1 MADYYTPTVVEQT
14 IPNCDMTPLERLILT
29 NILDWEPDDD
39 GVYFFTE
46 TGPCDCIE
54 VNTNDFRTAFEQSR
68 DVKSFTTDYLADAF
82 AKLDSTKN
90 YVDID
95 FSGTSWEFIFQDI
108 IRRSS
113 TLKFVVI
120 LAAFTCSKMRP
131 DGFGGMAQLITAD
144 DIKGKSTYD
153 ILREFFEESE
163 PIAAGEQSA

>member
-14 IPNCDMTPLERLILT
+14 IPSSDMTPLERLILT
-29 NILDWEPDDD
+29 NILDWEPDND
-39 GVYFFTE
+39 GIYFFME
-46 TGPCDCIE
+46 TGPCDCLE
-54 VNTNDFRTAFEQSR
+54 LNTNEFRMAFEQSR
-68 DVKSFTTDYLADAF
+68 DVKSFTMDYLSDVF

-90 YVDID
+90 HVDID
-95 FSGTSWEFIFQDI
+95 FSGTSWEFISQDI

-163 PIAAGEQSA
+163 PEVAGEQSA

>member
-29 NILDWEPDDD
+29 NILDWEPEDD

-46 TGPCDCIE
+46 TGPCDCLE
-54 VNTNDFRTAFEQSR
+54 LNTNEFRTAFEQSR
-68 DVKSFTTDYLADAF
+68 DVKSFTMDYLADTF
-82 AKLDSTKN
+82 ANLESSKN
-90 YVDID
+90 YVNID
-95 FSGTSWEFIFQDI
+95 FSGPSWEFIFQDI

-144 DIKGKSTYD
+144 VIKRNSTYD

-163 PIAAGEQSA
+163 PTAAGEQSA